1 MIPNE
6 PLLLVFMPLRNPY
19 PQCPRAGLLWPMA
32 HSRGDGTTLQL
43 TWNAPGVG
51 VRGMARSSILPSLT
65 THSGGNQL
73 LCPEDT
79 ETALGTGPLPVRNW
93 GPQTYTWLSWK
104 AGPSA
109 TLSLEMTAAPTNSL
123 TATSG
128 ETQSQNHP
136 TKAFRFLTLG
146 NDKIINVYCLKLV
159 PHPQTSNTDGVR
171 KTVRTAH
178 SLVWYPATQIKLCD
192 VLWFP
197 INFIYFRNST
207 KLLEYITRKVDV
219 RKLFYHDSY
228 GKSPI

>member
-1 MIPNE
+1 MPRFLQKWYWRDHPNSGTWGYKNVGKSWKAASKMIPND
-6 PLLLVFMPLRNPY
+6 PLLLVFMPLGNAY

-32 HSRGDGTTLQL
+32 HSRGDGTTVQL

-51 VRGMARSSILPSLT
+51 VRGMACSSILPSLI

-93 GPQTYTWLSWK
+93 GPQTHTWLSWK

-136 TKAFRFLTLG
+136 TKAFQIPDSWKWR
-146 NDKIINVYCLKLV
+146 NNKCLLFE
-159 PHPQTSNTDGVR
+159 TCS
-171 KTVRTAH
+171 TA
-178 SLVWYPATQIKLCD
+178 TNI
-192 VLWFP
+192 
-197 INFIYFRNST
+197 
-207 KLLEYITRKVDV
+207 
-219 RKLFYHDSY
+219 
-228 GKSPI
+228 